1 MITFRDINYGV
12 DIPEIIELIKLG
24 LSNKNTVDSF
34 LWKHSENPFGKSIG
48 LLAYDEEKIVG
59 VRMFMFWE
67 FKKGAKII
75 KAIRPVDTIIHP
87 NYRGKGLFK
96 KLTLKGLETCKNEYD
111 LVFNTPNKNSF
122 PGYIKMGWRSFEE
135 RLKFKAAFV
144 IPFSSKNIALDRVP
158 IKLIDINDLKL
169 DNNQLRSHI
178 TNEYIHWRYK
188 DAIYKSVS
196 ISCEGKTIII
206 IYRLEKIMGMKTLII
221 NEIIGEFQNKT
232 QAIRQLV
239 SKEKVFFIYYLE
251 NKFSELDFVLS
262 MNKGDAVVVYRE
274 DHFNTMKE
282 LSFSLGDL
290 EGRL

>member
-24 LSNKNTVDSF
+24 LSDKNTIDSF
-34 LWKHSENPFGKSIG
+34 LWKHNENPFGISIG
-48 LLAYDEEKIVG
+48 LLACDEEKIVG

-67 FKKGAKII
+67 FRKGEKIV

-96 KLTLKGLETCKNEYD
+96 KLTLEGLEICENEYD
-111 LVFNTPNKNSF
+111 LVFNTPNKSSY
-122 PGYIKMGWRSFEE
+122 PGYIKMGWVNFGE
-135 RLKFKAAFV
+135 RLNYKAAFV
-144 IPFSSKNIALDRVP
+144 LPFSRKNIALERIP
-158 IKLIDINDLKL
+158 LKLIDVNDLKL
-169 DNNQLRSHI
+169 EYNQFRTHL
-178 TNEYIHWRYK
+178 TNEYLHWRYK
-188 DAIYKSVS
+188 DAVYKAVS
-196 ISCEGKTIII
+196 ISCEGKMSII
-206 IYRLEKIMGMKTLII
+206 IYRIEKIKGIKTLII

-239 SKEKVFFIYYLE
+239 SKEKVFLIYYLE
-251 NKFSELDFVLS
+251 NKFSKLDFVLS

-274 DHFNTMKE
+274 DHFNIMKGM
-282 LSFSLGDL
+282 SFSLGDL